1 MWDARLV
8 KVKTV
13 IEYCIVHAHSLTS
26 AYNTTVYRTVQVQ
39 NNTTVDRTVQ
49 VQKNTTVD
57 RTVQVQNRNCLC
69 VPDVMSLLH
78 ICSQE
83 DINHQHNMLEGCEN

>member
-1 MWDARLV
+1 MLFCGLFVRPPSMWDAGLV

-26 AYNTTVYRTVQVQ
+26 SVNS
-39 NNTTVDRTVQ
+39 TVDRTVQ
-49 VQKNTTVD
+49 DQKK
-57 RTVQVQNRNCLC
+57 NCLC

-78 ICSQE
+78 V
-83 DINHQHNMLEGCEN
+83 

>member
-1 MWDARLV
+1 MLFCGPVVHPPSVWDARLV

-26 AYNTTVYRTVQVQ
+26 AYNTTV
-39 NNTTVDRTVQ
+39 
-49 VQKNTTVD
+49 D
-57 RTVQVQNRNCLC
+57 RTVQVQNRNCFC

-83 DINHQHNMLEGCEN
+83 DINCQHNMLEGCEN